1 MRIDFN
7 PYAIVYTDDTDIYD
21 VYFIIIDETEKTI
34 DLCDNNGFS
43 IGNVHY
49 ENAKEIGCLYYDENE
64 RLNGDSDIIV
74 QNGNLIKGVD
84 KYVSHT

>member
-1 MRIDFN
+1 MKIDFN
-7 PYAIVYTDDTDIYD
+7 PYALVYTDDTDIYD

-34 DLCDNNGFS
+34 DLCDSNGFS

-49 ENAKEIGCLYYDENE
+49 ENSKEIGCLYYDDNE

-74 QNGNLIKGVD
+74 KNGELIKGVD
-84 KYVSHT
+84 NNV